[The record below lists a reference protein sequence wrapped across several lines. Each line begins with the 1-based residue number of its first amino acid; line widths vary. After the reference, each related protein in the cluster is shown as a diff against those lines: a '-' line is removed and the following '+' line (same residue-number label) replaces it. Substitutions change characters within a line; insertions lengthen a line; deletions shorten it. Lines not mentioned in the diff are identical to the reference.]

1 VILNISRLLQ
11 YLSVSG
17 EVTFWKGIY
26 RRHTNFAQET
36 VEMSFN
42 SGGAVQWGNDI
53 TCTIARTGDLM
64 SKSWLKI
71 VLPALNK
78 PLNQVQYWEHK
89 RGVVK
94 GAGNVLTRFESD
106 KMYNLERDPDTGL
119 ACNDGEFKGA
129 RFCDEIGH
137 AMIDYVEI
145 SIGGTVIDKLTGH
158 YLSVWHNLVTS
169 ADRQVLDHL
178 IGKSGSIE
186 ELEHWAKRPQTL
198 YVPLRFWFSNHIM
211 CSLPLIS
218 LQYHEVKIK
227 VKLLPLDLVVPVKG
241 FPAMKGL
248 PEEGSTDNYKPVTG
262 ISNGGEPIAK
272 SSQNVPVKI
281 SLITNLVYLEEEER
295 RQFNADCKNGRRV
308 REDPKES
315 RMNVM
320 PSYPLVGTE
329 VGPYVVVSVWYG
341 GDSPHL
347 GVSNTEQAIRVK
359 TVKIQKWTRP
369 SVPETGDCFKALTS
383 CCLIQSNSS
392 ELGSLSTG
400 SLGGRLLFKVSK
412 LNRRGLNVQS
422 GLHKF

>member
-1 VILNISRLLQ
+1 
-11 YLSVSG
+11 
-17 EVTFWKGIY
+17 
-26 RRHTNFAQET
+26 
-36 VEMSFN
+36 MSFN

-308 REDPKES
+308 RE
-315 RMNVM
+315 V
-320 PSYPLVGTE
+320 VGVLADE
-329 VGPYVVVSVWYG
+329 LRVAHRRADDV
-341 GDSPHL
+341 DER
-347 GVSNTEQAIRVK
+347 GVE
-359 TVKIQKWTRP
+359 TRGARP
-369 SVPETGDCFKALTS
+369 V
-383 CCLIQSNSS
+383 
-392 ELGSLSTG
+392 
-400 SLGGRLLFKVSK
+400 RR
-412 LNRRGLNVQS
+412 RRGERRAGVLEFLCVTLRFPAVREHVTTPSSRLKAPNFRRRACTGAWAS
-422 GLHKF
+422 R